1 MSEMKTTLHF
11 VRHGQ
16 VHNPN
21 DIFYGRLPGWK
32 LSAEGLRQAQSLGP
46 FFAGRGVK
54 IIVSSP
60 LLRARQTARIISTL
74 LGLVAVKISAS
85 LLECHTPYDGTPGR
99 ELSQRNY
106 DIYTGNTLPY
116 EQPLDVFR
124 RTQHFIR
131 RMLKAHS
138 GEEVIAVTHADV
150 IVFLSLW
157 AQGYEVS
164 FQNKSLVEHRQIPV
178 AFPAPA
184 SVTSLTWNGSGDLP
198 RFDYFSNSG
207 QAA

>member
-1 MSEMKTTLHF
+1 MPETKTTIHF

-16 VHNPN
+16 VYNPD

-46 FFAGRGVK
+46 FFAGRGIK
-54 IIVSSP
+54 IIHSSP
-60 LLRARQTARIISTL
+60 LLRARQTAQIISTL
-74 LGLVAVKISAS
+74 LDPVEVKISAS
-85 LLECHTPYDGTPGR
+85 LLECHTPYDGTPGKV
-99 ELSQRNY
+99 LTQRNY
-106 DIYTGNTLPY
+106 DIYTGNTPPF

-124 RTQHFIR
+124 RTQRFIR
-131 RMLKAHS
+131 RVLKARP

-150 IVFLSLW
+150 IVFLTLW

-164 FQNKSLVEHRQIPV
+164 FQNKSRIEHRQIPL

-184 SVTSLTWNGSGDLP
+184 SVTSLTWNGADGLP
-198 RFDYFSNSG
+198 QFAYFPNSW
-207 QAA
+207 QAV